1 MVKVA
6 RDSQFATPVCTRLA
20 TSDDIP
26 GLLSL
31 INSAY
36 AIETFF
42 DGTRT
47 DAERLAVNLRKGE
60 ILVMEGNGGKLL
72 ACIYLEN
79 RGENGYLGQFAV
91 DPSKQGSGLGRQIV
105 EIAEERLRSQGC
117 RAVEIV
123 VLSLRPEL
131 PPIYRRFGYHECGTE
146 AFTSPR
152 PFKSEV
158 ECHAIVM
165 SKLL

>member
-6 RDSQFATPVCTRLA
+6 HDSQSATPVCTRLA

-47 DAERLAVNLRKGE
+47 DEEHLAVNLRKGE
-60 ILVMEGNGGKLL
+60 ILVTEGHAGKLL

-79 RGENGYLGQFAV
+79 RGERGYLGQFAV
-91 DPSKQGSGLGRQIV
+91 DPTCQGSGLARQIV
-105 EIAEERLRSQGC
+105 VIAEERLRSQGC
-117 RAVEIV
+117 QIVEIV

-131 PPIYRRFGYHECGTE
+131 PPIYRRFGYRESGTE
-146 AFTSPR
+146 EFVSSRT
-152 PFKSEV
+152 FKSEI